1 MPAEAITQPE
11 VKATPTE
18 VAPAAVV
25 QPPAVTPPAVV
36 PPAEEPQKAPE
47 KAADTKPEDKPAEV
61 FNLKIP
67 EGKEVDSEMLG
78 AFSTTAQQLG
88 IANEQAQKLL
98 DTMSPVIESRLQQKM
113 LDAQTA
119 TVDAWG
125 QQLAEDPVLGG
136 RNLERT
142 INAANAALKHPE
154 VGTPELKQLL
164 VDTGLANHREIAR
177 LFAWIQ
183 SRLAPDQ
190 IVRGHAP
197 GSQNDQRAQLSARY
211 PTTPPV

>member
-142 INAANAALKHPE
+142 INAANAASYHWCCSA
-154 VGTPELKQLL
+154 VGVGFGRPRSACVL
-164 VDTGLANHREIAR
+164 VRMIESSSL
-177 LFAWIQ
+177 
-183 SRLAPDQ
+183 
-190 IVRGHAP
+190 
-197 GSQNDQRAQLSARY
+197 GSPNFSSLRLSA
-211 PTTPPV
+211 VMSFSGCW